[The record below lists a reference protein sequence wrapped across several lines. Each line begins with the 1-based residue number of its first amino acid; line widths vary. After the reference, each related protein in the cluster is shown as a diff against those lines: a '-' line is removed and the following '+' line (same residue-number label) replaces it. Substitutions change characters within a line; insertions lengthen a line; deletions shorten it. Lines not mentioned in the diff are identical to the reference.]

1 MIYEYSCYDFTM
13 KDMELVDAL
22 KIVAKFPISAISVLP
37 SQVKIAKS
45 ILSTNIKLSTP
56 VDFPFGVL
64 DLKSRLSI
72 IENVV
77 KNKTDIIE
85 VVCPTYYL
93 ANRKYDKFRE
103 DIKNV
108 TEFLAISGVEIRY
121 ILEYR
126 QFTYE
131 LLYKVASI
139 LQEFN
144 ISTIYPSTGYFLD
157 DISDNILASALINK
171 KVPNINIICNGNV
184 WNEKHV
190 ILIKNSQIYGLRL
203 NSINGLKLLCNNK
216 NLGV

>member
-13 KDMELVDAL
+13 KDMELVDTL

-37 SQVKIAKS
+37 SQVKIARS

-77 KNKTDIIE
+77 KNKADIIE